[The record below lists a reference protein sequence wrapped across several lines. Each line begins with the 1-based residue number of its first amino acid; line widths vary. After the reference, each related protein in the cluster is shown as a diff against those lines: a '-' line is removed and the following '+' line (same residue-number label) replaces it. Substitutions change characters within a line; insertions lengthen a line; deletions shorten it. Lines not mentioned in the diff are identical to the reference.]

1 MGQLIKIPDDITD
14 LNTLYRGDTFPA
26 LAITITNKAT
36 GDPVDITDWEWLF
49 QIRKEA
55 SRSSQLYYEATLGDG
70 LTLIDA
76 SLGQLQIDSFDMDFF
91 GQFYGQ
97 LQRTDTDSKV
107 LSFFDSLWTIRND
120 TANTEV

>member
-26 LAITITNKAT
+26 LAITITNKGT

-55 SRSSQLYYEATLGDG
+55 SRSSQLYYEATFGDG

-107 LSFFDSLWTIRND
+107 LSFFDSLWTINND
-120 TANTEV
+120 TANTDV